1 MSAGGFQQFDG
12 GRRGIFQRLEK
23 QPGRFPAQPDDVL
36 ILDDLFRPID
46 GRLNHELIH
55 GRSEK
60 PRCPFQQGVN
70 VLGNTGGDPFRFRS
84 HNNLPLTFL
93 CFFVDTEGPYHTGD
107 TMTIQW

>member
-1 MSAGGFQQFDG
+1 
-12 GRRGIFQRLEK
+12 
-23 QPGRFPAQPDDVL
+23 
-36 ILDDLFRPID
+36 
-46 GRLNHELIH
+46 
-55 GRSEK
+55 
-60 PRCPFQQGVN
+60 VN